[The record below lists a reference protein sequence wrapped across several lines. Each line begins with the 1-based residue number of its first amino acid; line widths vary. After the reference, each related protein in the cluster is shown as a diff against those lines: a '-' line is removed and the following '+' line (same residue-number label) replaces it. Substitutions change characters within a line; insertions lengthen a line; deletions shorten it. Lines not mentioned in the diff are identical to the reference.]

1 MQQERQWTYQRH
13 GLCKEITNNTS
24 LNRNTYNFICQTL
37 HGTPTSV
44 YIIKSTFRNEMCFFI
59 MITIKHLKIT
69 IIKATRVCLKNLKFN
84 VTIVLQLCFNKIII
98 CLFKDN

>member
-24 LNRNTYNFICQTL
+24 LNRNTYNFIYQTL

-44 YIIKSTFRNEMCFFI
+44 YIIKSLTYG
-59 MITIKHLKIT
+59 
-69 IIKATRVCLKNLKFN
+69 IIPLS
-84 VTIVLQLCFNKIII
+84 
-98 CLFKDN
+98 